1 MDTKKDPPKPQTG
14 TSRDKKI
21 RCPRLGGPVAFHYC
35 ERSGPEG
42 NPCFKIADCWWQHFD
57 VIGYLRKRLTTE
69 ELRQVLV
76 HRPKPKV
83 TSLLEQIARARQN
96 LSSDHNEG

>member
-1 MDTKKDPPKPQTG
+1 LDAPKHPPEPQTG
-14 TSRDKKI
+14 TLQGKEI
-21 RCPRLGGPVAFHYC
+21 RCPRLGGPVAFRYC

-42 NPCFKIADCWWQHFD
+42 KPCFKIADCWWQHFD

-76 HRPKPKV
+76 QRPRPKV
-83 TSLLEQIARARQN
+83 TSLVEMIARARQN
-96 LSSDHNEG
+96 LSADHNEG